1 MQLSCLHYSK
11 EVNREQAEAYL
22 QDVVARLPGVSHD
35 TFGDHT
41 LYRVDKKVF
50 VYLLDNHHGDG
61 RLGIQVKMPKG
72 MNDMWVNDD
81 PQTFYRPAYMAHQG
95 WLGVLMTSPNLD
107 LGALHALII
116 ESFRIQAPKARLRDL
131 GSGV

>member
-1 MQLSCLHYSK
+1 MHYSGA
-11 EVNREQAEAYL
+11 VNRDQAELYL
-22 QDVVARLPGVSHD
+22 QGVVAKLPGVGHD
-35 TFGDHT
+35 NFGSHT
-41 LYRVDKKVF
+41 LYRVDKKAF

-81 PQTFYRPAYMAHQG
+81 PLTFYRPAYMAHQG

-107 LGALHALII
+107 LEAVHTLII
-116 ESFRIQAPKARLRDL
+116 ESFCIQASKARLKEL
-131 GSGV
+131 NSAE